1 MEAIGGMSAACE
13 WRTGMDKAK
22 CPHVFETRDHSAKI
36 KDSILDVI
44 GNTPMV
50 RINNI
55 TKAEGIECEV
65 LVKCEFLNPAGSVKD
80 RIARRMVLDAEKS
93 GRIKPG
99 DVLIEP
105 TSGNTGMGLATAAA
119 IKGYKMIITM
129 PEKMSI
135 EKQDCLKG
143 LGATIIRTPTEYPR
157 DHLHGYIG
165 VALTL
170 EK

>member
-1 MEAIGGMSAACE
+1 M
-13 WRTGMDKAK
+13 
-22 CPHVFETRDHSAKI
+22 FETRDFSAKI

-80 RIARRMVLDAEKS
+80 RIARRMVIDAEKS

-135 EKQDCLKG
+135 EK
-143 LGATIIRTPTEYPR
+143 
-157 DHLHGYIG
+157 
-165 VALTL
+165 
-170 EK
+170 